1 MLLYIHVPGWICRR
15 VQSVSTMSLVTCCRC
30 FVGDPVRWNGAGL
43 RLQNGLFRYIWF
55 RVQSNHPAF
64 SLVILSLSLA
74 PSNGNWQTGFR
85 CKYKCHRNY
94 GGETSANKQHMR
106 VCVHENCSRIYCIL
120 RCRRPQFNLFLCCAS
135 YHWHL
140 YFPISD

>member
-1 MLLYIHVPGWICRR
+1 MSGWIFRR
-15 VQSVSTMSLVTCCRC
+15 VQSVRLMSLVTYCRR

-94 GGETSANKQHMR
+94 RGATSANKQHMR
-106 VCVHENCSRIYCIL
+106 VCVHENCSRTYCIL
-120 RCRRPQFNLFLCCAS
+120 QCRWSQFYLCCAS
-135 YHWHL
+135 YHCHL